1 MSDNIAELLSHLP
14 KAVRDGVVRAT
25 DVDKTLYPLASRGLT
40 AALDGG
46 IGRGRMTLVYGNP
59 SAGKSLIMQESI
71 GLWQKQGLSC
81 AWVDAEEA
89 FDPLWAARLGVDTDE
104 LLVVKKK
111 SCGAVTDTVVPLLE
125 NGLDILVIDSISELL
140 AEVFVDNDGGIKSF
154 ADQKQI
160 GAHAKSLSMMIN
172 AMHYANK
179 HTAIVFISQTTT
191 KIENTYTKQV
201 PHGGQKML
209 FAVSQII
216 KLTSSATEANQIKG
230 KQFMGNKVVE
240 VPVGRPVEFTV
251 EKNKLGPQSRSGR
264 YNIYY
269 SGNEVG
275 VDRTDE
281 LITIA
286 VSYGA
291 IHKAGA
297 WFKFG
302 EGPYVTGENQWQGQ
316 DELVKA
322 VKADPALE
330 AAIESELALALSG
343 GVLDG

>member
-1 MSDNIAELLSHLP
+1 MSDITELLAHLP
-14 KAVRDGVVRAT
+14 KNVRDGVIRANE
-25 DVDKTLYPLASRGLT
+25 VDKTLYPLASRGLT

-59 SAGKSLIMQESI
+59 SAGKSLLLQESV

-89 FDPLWAARLGVDTDE
+89 FDPDWAARLGVNTEE
-104 LLVVKKK
+104 LLVIKKK
-111 SCGAVTDTVVPLLE
+111 STGAVTDTVAPLLE

-140 AEVFVDNDGGIKSF
+140 AEVFVDNDGGIKNF

-160 GAHAKSLSMMIN
+160 GAHAKSISMMVN

-179 HTAIVFISQTTT
+179 NTAIVFISQTTT

-230 KQFMGNKVVE
+230 KQFYGNKLVE
-240 VPVGRPVEFTV
+240 TPVGRPVDFVV
-251 EKNKLGPQSRSGR
+251 EKNKLGPQSRGGK

-269 SGNEVG
+269 SGDEVG

-281 LITIA
+281 LITMA
-286 VSYGA
+286 TAYGA

-297 WFKFG
+297 WFKFDG
-302 EGPYVTGENQWQGQ
+302 EQWQGQ
-316 DELVKA
+316 AEVVKA
-322 VKADPALE
+322 VKDDPALE
-330 AAIESELALALSG
+330 AAIEAELALALSG
-343 GVLDG
+343 GVVDD